1 MTTQLPSSGSI
12 SFEQIRNFYKA
23 SSGSVNLDELH
34 KGESYVPNPASYN
47 GSSYQTTL
55 ASNANSNVNTSGAI
69 AFDDFHGGMKLV
81 APTCSAINPGSGT
94 NYVTLNG
101 DWTRTG
107 STVQRP
113 WVGQRNSST
122 NLYHSGW
129 SMNYQ
134 ARDSSNTQ
142 YQSQLFFLSN
152 QAYDYSGSASTFSR
166 IQMNKTGQYR
176 VYAGVS
182 GNNAGV
188 GGSLTISGAGVIS
201 GGLSS
206 STIGHNSGFNP
217 VDIVFEANKNID
229 ITTSGYAGNAFQF
242 HIVTNCNAYTGFNSD
257 YNGANNYMLTT
268 YKN

>member
-107 STVQRP
+107 SSQRP
-113 WVGQRNSST
+113 WVGQKNSGDLWYT
-122 NLYHSGW
+122 SGW
-129 SMNYQ
+129 AINYS
-134 ARDSSNTQ
+134 AISSISGA
-142 YQSQLFFLSN
+142 YESQLFFLVN
-152 QAYDYSGSASTFSR
+152 QAYEAGSSGTFSR

-176 VYAGVS
+176 VNAAVS
-182 GNNAGV
+182 GGNSPHGV
-188 GGSLTISGAGVIS
+188 LTISGAGVIS
-201 GGLSS
+201 GAISS
-206 STIGHNSGFNP
+206 SQINHGAGYYEF
-217 VDIVFEANKNID
+217 DIVFEASQNID
-229 ITTSGYAGNAFQF
+229 ITTSGYGTNAFSLY
-242 HIVTNCNAYTGFNSD
+242 ITTNCNAPASYSSD
-257 YNGANNYMLTT
+257 YNGSNNYMLTT
-268 YKN
+268 YQN

>member
-69 AFDDFHGGMKLV
+69 AFDDFYGGMKLV

-94 NYVTLNG
+94 DYVTLNG

-107 STVQRP
+107 SSQRP
-113 WVGQRNSST
+113 WVGQKNSGDFWY
-122 NLYHSGW
+122 NSGW
-129 SMNYQ
+129 AINYS
-134 ARDSSNTQ
+134 AISSINTGNE
-142 YQSQLFFLSN
+142 SQLFFLVN
-152 QAYDYSGSASTFSR
+152 QAYEAGSSGTFSR

-176 VYAGVS
+176 VNAAVS
-182 GNNAGV
+182 GGNSPA
-188 GGSLTISGAGVIS
+188 GSLTISGAGVIS

-206 STIGHNSGFNP
+206 QTINHGAGFYEF
-217 VDIVFEANKNID
+217 DIVFEASKNID
-229 ITTSGYAGNAFQF
+229 ITTSGYGYNAFSLY
-242 HIVTNCNAYTGFNSD
+242 ITTNCNAPADYTSS

>member
-113 WVGQRNSST
+113 WVGQRTSST

-129 SMNYQ
+129 AMNYS

-142 YQSQLFFLSN
+142 YQSQLFFLVN
-152 QAYDYSGSASTFSR
+152 QAFEVNSSVSTFSR

-176 VYAGVS
+176 VNAAVS
-182 GNNAGV
+182 GGNSPA
-188 GGSLTISGAGVIS
+188 GSLTISGAGVIS

-206 STIGHNSGFNP
+206 QTINHGAGYYEF
-217 VDIVFEANKNID
+217 DIVFEASQNID
-229 ITTSGYAGNAFQF
+229 ITTSGYGTNAFSLY
-242 HIVTNCNAYTGFNSD
+242 ITTNCNAPASYSSD
-257 YNGANNYMLTT
+257 YNGSNNYMLTT
-268 YKN
+268 YQN